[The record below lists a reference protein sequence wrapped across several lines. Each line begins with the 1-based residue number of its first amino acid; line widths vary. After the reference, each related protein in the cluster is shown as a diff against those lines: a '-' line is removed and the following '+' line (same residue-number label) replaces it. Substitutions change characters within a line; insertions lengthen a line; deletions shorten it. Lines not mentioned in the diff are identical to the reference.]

1 MRHVAVREAEAEAEA
16 GGASLQTQMARV
28 GGGYTAK
35 LAPAARGVTSCRHH
49 CKRQQRASLERERVL
64 IGGCAGLSVFGELI
78 RQCAYR
84 CGCIGCHAAAAR
96 RDLAQETRRRGG
108 GGGEAQQRKIQTPQ
122 AQAAWPTWFKYQAA
136 TVDVIYCSWRVVAM
150 ARHTTI
156 TYHRSSPPAYTSVVA
171 ARRVAV
177 DMAFFFLQPLAL

>member
-1 MRHVAVREAEAEAEA
+1 
-16 GGASLQTQMARV
+16 MARV

-64 IGGCAGLSVFGELI
+64 IGGCAGL
-78 RQCAYR
+78 

-96 RDLAQETRRRGG
+96 RDLAQETRRRG

-177 DMAFFFLQPLAL
+177 DMAFFSAAACSLAPGRPSAQAVAVSR